1 MSSSSVNCEPLRRL
15 VWRLGGRHPWA
26 QAGRAGELAC
36 VVRLPCP
43 RPSPAA
49 GPPGGCCGRGAGSR
63 CGWGTMSSGGRWGS
77 CLQSGSCLGVG
88 AASEAGTGGS
98 EASLNVPCARLA
110 APQLTP
116 PLLTF
121 PVGGL
126 HPWGPRGWGAQPRS
140 QGWGGKR
147 DQGAGFRG
155 RRGVRDAAG
164 MGSRAPS
171 PGREAP
177 LWVGIGAQGQSPRP
191 TPPGCSSTDACRRSG
206 SALPEVERL
215 CLVRTPVTCVMDAV
229 GQARVPGA

>member
-1 MSSSSVNCEPLRRL
+1 MSSSSANCEPLRRL

-126 HPWGPRGWGAQPRS
+126 HPGAEGVGGPAEESGVGRQAGSGSWVQRTTWCPRCS
-140 QGWGGKR
+140 R
-147 DQGAGFRG
+147 H
-155 RRGVRDAAG
+155 GV
-164 MGSRAPS
+164 
-171 PGREAP
+171 
-177 LWVGIGAQGQSPRP
+177 QSPESWP
-191 TPPGCSSTDACRRSG
+191 GSTPLGGHRC
-206 SALPEVERL
+206 
-215 CLVRTPVTCVMDAV
+215 
-229 GQARVPGA
+229 PGAEPKADPAWLLQHRCLSEIGVGPT